1 MRKLPPLASLRA
13 FEAAARHLSFRRAA
27 EELAVTPAA
36 VSHQVRQLEERLGV
50 RLFERHTRQ
59 VVATDAAL
67 ELYPVLRDGF
77 DAFARA
83 LEVVSHR
90 RGRRSL
96 TLSATSAFAARWL
109 VPRIASF
116 RRAHPGLDLRLHAS
130 DEPVRLEGRDIDA
143 AIRYGHGPYP
153 GLVALPLAGDRF
165 APVCSPALGLHRRA
179 DLKRWP
185 LLHFEWRHRRAD
197 NPTWRRW
204 LEQAAVRGVDA
215 EAGVV
220 FSDENHAIQ
229 AALAGQGVALL
240 SLMLVAPDL
249 RSGALVQPFGPRLE
263 GYRYHLVHAPD
274 TPRRDELE
282 ALGAWLQAEMEADA
296 AADSPDTSPAT
307 PSRAGR
313 ASGRPSAPRCPR

>member
-13 FEAAARHLSFRRAA
+13 FEAAARHSSFKRAA
-27 EELAVTPAA
+27 EELAVTPTA
-36 VSHQVRQLEERLGV
+36 VSHQIRQLEERLGV
-50 RLFERHTRQ
+50 RLFERHARQ
-59 VVATDAAL
+59 VVATDAAM

-83 LEVVSHR
+83 VEALSDR
-90 RGRRSL
+90 RARRSL

-109 VPRIASF
+109 VPRISSF

-143 AIRYGHGPYP
+143 AIRYGRGPYP
-153 GLVALPLAGDRF
+153 GLVALPLAADRF
-165 APVCSPALGLHRRA
+165 APVCSPTLRLRRRA
-179 DLKRWP
+179 DLGRWP

-204 LEQAAVRGVDA
+204 LEQAGVRDVRPDS
-215 EAGVV
+215 GVV
-220 FSDENHAIQ
+220 FTDESHAIQ

-240 SLMLVAPDL
+240 SLLLVAPDL
-249 RSGALVQPFGPRLE
+249 RSGALVQPFGPELE

-274 TPRRDELE
+274 SPRRAELA
-282 ALGAWLQAEMEADA
+282 ALGAWLQAEMDGDGNLASA
-296 AADSPDTSPAT
+296 ARG
-307 PSRAGR
+307 SRRARHAG
-313 ASGRPSAPRCPR
+313 SA

>member
-13 FEAAARHLSFRRAA
+13 FEAAVRHLSFKRAA
-27 EELAVTPAA
+27 EELAVTPTA
-36 VSHQVRQLEERLGV
+36 VSHQVRQLEDRLGV
-50 RLFERHTRQ
+50 RLFERHPRQ
-59 VVATDAAL
+59 VVATAAAM

-83 LEVVSHR
+83 LDSVAHR
-90 RGRRSL
+90 RARRSL

-143 AIRYGHGPYP
+143 AIRYGRGPYP
-153 GLVALPLAGDRF
+153 GFVALPLAADQF
-165 APVCSPALGLHRRA
+165 APVCSPALRLRRCA
-179 DLKRWP
+179 DLGRWP

-204 LEQAAVRGVDA
+204 LEQAGMSGVLP
-215 EAGVV
+215 ESGVV

-240 SLMLVAPDL
+240 SLLLVGPDL
-249 RSGALVQPFGPRLE
+249 RSGALVQPFGPVLE

-274 TPRRDELE
+274 APRRDELA
-282 ALGAWLQAEMEADA
+282 ALADWLQAEMDGEAVAPTA
-296 AADSPDTSPAT
+296 ARGSRRAR
-307 PSRAGR
+307 RAG
-313 ASGRPSAPRCPR
+313 SA

>member
-13 FEAAARHLSFRRAA
+13 FEAAVRHLSFKRAA
-27 EELAVTPAA
+27 EELAVTPTA
-36 VSHQVRQLEERLGV
+36 VSHQVRQLEDRLGV
-50 RLFERHTRQ
+50 RLFERHPRQ
-59 VVATDAAL
+59 VVATAAAM

-83 LEVVSHR
+83 LDSVADR
-90 RGRRSL
+90 RARRSL

-143 AIRYGHGPYP
+143 AIRYGRGPYP
-153 GLVALPLAGDRF
+153 GLVALPLAADHF
-165 APVCSPALGLHRRA
+165 APVCSPALHLRRRA
-179 DLKRWP
+179 DLARWP

-204 LEQAAVRGVDA
+204 LEQAGMRGVLP
-215 EAGVV
+215 ESGVV

-240 SLMLVAPDL
+240 SLLLVGPDL
-249 RSGALVQPFGPRLE
+249 RSGALVQPFGPVLE

-274 TPRRDELE
+274 ASRRDELA
-282 ALGAWLQAEMEADA
+282 ALADWLQAEMNAEAVA
-296 AADSPDTSPAT
+296 PTVARGSRRAR
-307 PSRAGR
+307 RAG
-313 ASGRPSAPRCPR
+313 SA

>member
-13 FEAAARHLSFRRAA
+13 FEAAVRHLSFKRAA
-27 EELAVTPAA
+27 EELAVTPTA
-36 VSHQVRQLEERLGV
+36 VSHQVRQLEDRLGV
-50 RLFERHTRQ
+50 RLFERHPRQ
-59 VVATDAAL
+59 VVATAAAM

-83 LEVVSHR
+83 LDSVADR
-90 RGRRSL
+90 RARRSL

-143 AIRYGHGPYP
+143 AIRYGRGPYP
-153 GLVALPLAGDRF
+153 GLVALPLAADHF
-165 APVCSPALGLHRRA
+165 APVCSPALLLRRRA
-179 DLKRWP
+179 DLARWP
-185 LLHFEWRHRRAD
+185 QLHFEWRHRRAD

-204 LEQAAVRGVDA
+204 LEQAGMRGVLP
-215 EAGVV
+215 ESGVV

-240 SLMLVAPDL
+240 SLLLVGPDL
-249 RSGALVQPFGPRLE
+249 RSGALVQPFGPVLE

-274 TPRRDELE
+274 APRRDELA
-282 ALGAWLQAEMEADA
+282 ALADWLQAEMNAEAVA
-296 AADSPDTSPAT
+296 PTVARGSRRAR
-307 PSRAGR
+307 RAG
-313 ASGRPSAPRCPR
+313 SA

>member
-1 MRKLPPLASLRA
+1 VRKLPPLASLRA

-27 EELAVTPAA
+27 EELAVTPTA
-36 VSHQVRQLEERLGV
+36 VSHQIRQLEERLGV

-59 VVATDAAL
+59 VVATAAAL

-83 LEVVSHR
+83 VEAVADR
-90 RGRRSL
+90 RARRSL

-109 VPRIASF
+109 IPRIGSF

-130 DEPVRLEGRDIDA
+130 DEPVRLDGRDIDA
-143 AIRYGHGPYP
+143 AIRYGRGPYP
-153 GLVALPLAGDRF
+153 GLAALPLAADCF
-165 APVCSPALGLHRRA
+165 APVCSPALRLRRRA
-179 DLKRWP
+179 DLARWP
-185 LLHFEWRHRRAD
+185 LLHFEWRNRRAD

-204 LEQAAVRGVDA
+204 LEQAGVREVSPD
-215 EAGVV
+215 AGVV

-240 SLMLVAPDL
+240 SLLLVAPDL
-249 RSGALVQPFGPRLE
+249 RSGALVQPFGPALE

-274 TPRRDELE
+274 APRREELA
-282 ALGAWLQAEMEADA
+282 ALAAWLQAEMGEVAGAPTA
-296 AADSPDTSPAT
+296 ARGSRRAR
-307 PSRAGR
+307 RAG
-313 ASGRPSAPRCPR
+313 SG

>member
-13 FEAAARHLSFRRAA
+13 FEAAARHLSFKRAA
-27 EELAVTPAA
+27 EELAVTPTA
-36 VSHQVRQLEERLGV
+36 VSHQVRQLEDRLGV
-50 RLFERHTRQ
+50 RLFERHPRQ
-59 VVATDAAL
+59 VVATAAAM

-83 LEVVSHR
+83 LEVVADR
-90 RGRRSL
+90 RARRSL

-109 VPRIASF
+109 VPRIGSF

-143 AIRYGHGPYP
+143 AIRYGRGPYP
-153 GLVALPLAGDRF
+153 GLVALPLAADRF
-165 APVCSPALGLHRRA
+165 APVCSPALRLRRRA
-179 DLKRWP
+179 DLGRWP

-204 LEQAAVRGVDA
+204 LERAGMH
-215 EAGVV
+215 EAQPDSGIV

-240 SLMLVAPDL
+240 SLLLVAPDL
-249 RSGALVQPFGPRLE
+249 RSGALVQPFGPVLE
-263 GYRYHLVHAPD
+263 GYRYHLVYAPD
-274 TPRRDELE
+274 APRREELA
-282 ALGAWLQAEMEADA
+282 ALGEWLRAEMDLADRPTGGPSEARG
-296 AADSPDTSPAT
+296 SPRAR
-307 PSRAGR
+307 RAG
-313 ASGRPSAPRCPR
+313 SA